1 MAVRA
6 ATDGHNSIPP
16 DGDEGLGSVID
27 TATAVLDGQG
37 RVLLW
42 SADARRL
49 LGYAAGDVAG
59 RPATVL
65 LASDLPASARRC
77 LAEQRVWNGR
87 VSLRHMD
94 GGRLD
99 LELLAYPSRGSDG
112 SLRWILVALTEGQ
125 PFAGT
130 HRVQPDAPFM
140 DWAFTQS
147 PFALA
152 IHDRDMLGLR
162 VNDRMCQMF
171 GLTEDELRGRRLTDV
186 LPGPQYDAIER
197 YMRQVLDTGES
208 VQRSTYRRV
217 PGEARERAWSVSVSP
232 LKDQAGRTQ
241 AVWIGVLD
249 ITEQYGARQRLTL
262 LNEAGTHVG
271 TTLDVTRTAQELAD
285 MVVPRLADLAVV
297 DLLDAVLSGDEPS
310 PGPLTGTVALRR
322 VAHQSIFEGVPEA
335 VVEPGDVDIHPES
348 FPSARC
354 LATGKAVLT
363 GVDDPTFLSS
373 TGHNVARAAMIRRFG
388 IHSVLSVPI
397 RARGV
402 TLGVAVFL
410 RGQRPE
416 PFEQDDVL
424 LAEELTAMAALSLDN
439 ARRYTRERR
448 TALALQRSLLPQRLP
463 RQSAVEVASRYLPAS
478 AHAGVGGDW
487 FDVIPLSGARVALV
501 VGDVV
506 GHGIHASATM
516 GRLRT
521 AVRTL
526 ADVELPP
533 DELLTRLDD
542 LVSRLSA
549 DAGADDGDDA
559 ENDVG
564 TTCLYAVYDPVS
576 RRCCLARAGH
586 PLPALVTPDGTASF
600 LDLPAGPPL
609 GLGGL
614 PFESAEI
621 ELPAG
626 SVLAL
631 YTDGLVESRYHDID
645 LGLERLRRALTHQER
660 SLETTCDNV
669 LKAVLP
675 DRPADDV
682 ALLIARTRALDSDQ
696 VATWD
701 LPADPAI
708 VADARR
714 KVAERLAGWG
724 LHDVAFTT
732 GLVVSELVTNAIRH
746 AESPIQLRLIRDR
759 TLICEVSDGSST
771 APHLRR
777 ALAFDEGGRGLLL
790 VSRLTQRWGTRQTP
804 HGKTIWAEQALP
816 GRDVGDVLRLGSAA
830 YGDRRRPGQ

>member
-1 MAVRA
+1 M
-6 ATDGHNSIPP
+6 TDGHN
-16 DGDEGLGSVID
+16 
-27 TATAVLDGQG
+27 
-37 RVLLW
+37 
-42 SADARRL
+42 
-49 LGYAAGDVAG
+49 
-59 RPATVL
+59 
-65 LASDLPASARRC
+65 
-77 LAEQRVWNGR
+77 
-87 VSLRHMD
+87 
-94 GGRLD
+94 
-99 LELLAYPSRGSDG
+99 
-112 SLRWILVALTEGQ
+112 TEGQ
-125 PFAGT
+125 APAGT
-130 HRVQPDAPFM
+130 HRAQPDAPFT

-147 PFALA
+147 PIALA
-152 IHDRDMLGLR
+152 IHDRDLLCLR
-162 VNDRMCQMF
+162 VNDRMCEMF
-171 GLTEDELRGRRLTDV
+171 GLKESQLRGRRLTDV
-186 LPGPQYDAIER
+186 LPGPQYDAMER
-197 YMRQVLDTGES
+197 YMRQVLDTGEPA
-208 VQRSTYRRV
+208 QRSTYRRV
-217 PGEARERAWSVSVSP
+217 PGESREHAWSVSVSP
-232 LKDQAGRTQ
+232 LKDQADRTQ

-249 ITEQYGARQRLTL
+249 ITEQYQARQRLTL
-262 LNEAGTHVG
+262 LNEAGTRVG

-285 MVVPRLADLAVV
+285 IVVPRLADLAIV
-297 DLLDAVLSGDEPS
+297 DLLEAVLSGDEPR
-310 PGPLTGTVALRR
+310 PGPLAGTIALRR

-335 VVEPGDVDIHPES
+335 VVKPGDVDIHPET
-348 FPSARC
+348 FPSVRC
-354 LATGKAVLT
+354 LATGRPVLT
-363 GVDDPTFLSS
+363 GVDDPTFISS
-373 TGHNVARAAMIRRFG
+373 TGHNPARAAIIREFG

-424 LAEELTAMAALSLDN
+424 LAEELTARAGLSLDN
-439 ARRYTRERR
+439 ARRYTRERT
-448 TALALQRSLLPQRLP
+448 TALTLQRSLLPQRLP

-478 AHAGVGGDW
+478 AQLGVGGDW

-516 GRLRT
+516 GRLRA

-526 ADVELPP
+526 ADVDLPP

-549 DAGADDGDDA
+549 DGEADTRADDGDDA
-559 ENDVG
+559 ENEIG

-576 RRCCLARAGH
+576 RRCSLARAGH
-586 PLPALVTPDGTASF
+586 PLPALVMPDGTASF

-614 PFESAEI
+614 PFESSEI

-631 YTDGLVESRYHDID
+631 YTDGLIESCYYDID
-645 LGLERLRRALTHQER
+645 LGFERLRRALTYQDR

-682 ALLIARTRALDSDQ
+682 ALLIARTHALDSDQ

-708 VADARR
+708 VASARR
-714 KVAERLAGWG
+714 QVAETLANWG
-724 LHDVAFTT
+724 LHDAAFTT
-732 GLVVSELVTNAIRH
+732 ELVVSELVTNAIRH
-746 AESPIQLRLIRDR
+746 AQSPIQLRLIRDR

-777 ALAFDEGGRGLLL
+777 ARAFDEGGRGLLL
-790 VSRLTQRWGTRQTP
+790 VSRLALRWGSRQTP

-816 GRDVGDVLRLGSAA
+816 GPDTG
-830 YGDRRRPGQ
+830 

>member
-1 MAVRA
+1 
-6 ATDGHNSIPP
+6 
-16 DGDEGLGSVID
+16 
-27 TATAVLDGQG
+27 
-37 RVLLW
+37 
-42 SADARRL
+42 
-49 LGYAAGDVAG
+49 
-59 RPATVL
+59 
-65 LASDLPASARRC
+65 
-77 LAEQRVWNGR
+77 
-87 VSLRHMD
+87 MD

-112 SLRWILVALTEGQ
+112 SLRWILVALTECQ
-125 PFAGT
+125 PLAGT

-152 IHDRDMLGLR
+152 IHGKDMLCLR

-208 VQRSTYRRV
+208 VHRSTYRRV
-217 PGEARERAWSVSVSP
+217 PGETRERAWSVSVSP

-262 LNEAGTHVG
+262 LNEAGTRIG

-310 PGPLTGTVALRR
+310 PGPLTGTIALRR

-363 GVDDPTFLSS
+363 GVDDPTFISS
-373 TGHNVARAAMIRRFG
+373 TGHNPARAAMIRKFG

-402 TLGVAVFL
+402 TLGVAAFL

-424 LAEELTAMAALSLDN
+424 LAEELTARAALSLDN
-439 ARRYTRERR
+439 ARRYTRERT

-526 ADVELPP
+526 ADVDLPP

-549 DAGADDGDDA
+549 DADADDGDDA

-564 TTCLYAVYDPVS
+564 ATCLYAVYDPVS
-576 RRCCLARAGH
+576 RRCSLARAGH

-614 PFESAEI
+614 PFESSEI

-626 SVLAL
+626 SILAL
-631 YTDGLVESRYHDID
+631 YTDGLIESRYHDID
-645 LGLERLRRALTHQER
+645 LGFERLRRALTHQER

-682 ALLIARTRALDSDQ
+682 ALLIARTHALDSDQ

-714 KVAERLAGWG
+714 KVADRLAGWG
-724 LHDVAFTT
+724 LHDGAFTT

-777 ALAFDEGGRGLLL
+777 ARAFDEGGRGLFL
-790 VSRLTQRWGTRQTP
+790 VSRLTQRWGTRQTL

-830 YGDRRRPGQ
+830 YGDRRLRGAVMLAC

>member
-1 MAVRA
+1 M
-6 ATDGHNSIPP
+6 TDGHNA
-16 DGDEGLGSVID
+16 EGR
-27 TATAVLDGQG
+27 A
-37 RVLLW
+37 
-42 SADARRL
+42 
-49 LGYAAGDVAG
+49 
-59 RPATVL
+59 P
-65 LASDLPASARRC
+65 
-77 LAEQRVWNGR
+77 
-87 VSLRHMD
+87 
-94 GGRLD
+94 
-99 LELLAYPSRGSDG
+99 
-112 SLRWILVALTEGQ
+112 
-125 PFAGT
+125 AGT
-130 HRVQPDAPFM
+130 HRAQPDAPFT

-147 PFALA
+147 PIALA
-152 IHDRDMLGLR
+152 IHDQDLLCLR
-162 VNDRMCQMF
+162 VNDRMCEMF
-171 GLTEDELRGRRLTDV
+171 GLKESQLRGRRLTDV
-186 LPGPQYDAIER
+186 LPGPQYDAMER
-197 YMRQVLDTGES
+197 YMRQVLDTGEPA
-208 VQRSTYRRV
+208 QRSTYRRV
-217 PGEARERAWSVSVSP
+217 PGETREHAWSVSVSP

-249 ITEQYGARQRLTL
+249 ITEQYQARQRLTL

-285 MVVPRLADLAVV
+285 IVVPRLADLAVI
-297 DLLDAVLSGDEPS
+297 DLLEAVLSGDEPRS
-310 PGPLTGTVALRR
+310 GPLAGTIALRR

-335 VVEPGDVDIHPES
+335 VVKPGDVDIHPEY

-354 LATGKAVLT
+354 LATGQTVLT
-363 GVDDPTFLSS
+363 GVDDPTFISS
-373 TGHNVARAAMIRRFG
+373 TGHNPARAATIRQFG

-410 RGQRPE
+410 RGQRPDR
-416 PFEQDDVL
+416 FEQDDVL
-424 LAEELTAMAALSLDN
+424 LAEELTARAGLSLDN
-439 ARRYTRERR
+439 ARRYTRERT
-448 TALALQRSLLPQRLP
+448 TALTLQRSLLPQRLP

-478 AHAGVGGDW
+478 AQLGVGGDW

-516 GRLRT
+516 GRLRA

-526 ADVELPP
+526 ADVDLPP

-549 DAGADDGDDA
+549 NGEADTGADDGDDA
-559 ENDVG
+559 ENEIG
-564 TTCLYAVYDPVS
+564 ATCLYAVYDPVS
-576 RRCCLARAGH
+576 RRCSLARAGH
-586 PLPALVTPDGTASF
+586 PPPALVTPDGTASF

-614 PFESAEI
+614 PFESSEV

-626 SVLAL
+626 SILAL
-631 YTDGLVESRYHDID
+631 YTDGLIESRYDDID
-645 LGLERLRRALTHQER
+645 LGLERLRRALTYRDR

-682 ALLIARTRALDSDQ
+682 ALLIARTHALDDDQ

-708 VADARR
+708 VAAARR
-714 KVAERLAGWG
+714 QVAERLANWG
-724 LHDVAFTT
+724 LHDAAFTT
-732 GLVVSELVTNAIRH
+732 ELVVSELVTNAIRH
-746 AESPIQLRLIRDR
+746 AQSPIQLRLIRDR

-777 ALAFDEGGRGLLL
+777 ARAFDEGGRGLLL
-790 VSRLTQRWGTRQTP
+790 VSRLALRWGSRQTP

-816 GRDVGDVLRLGSAA
+816 GPDIG
-830 YGDRRRPGQ
+830 